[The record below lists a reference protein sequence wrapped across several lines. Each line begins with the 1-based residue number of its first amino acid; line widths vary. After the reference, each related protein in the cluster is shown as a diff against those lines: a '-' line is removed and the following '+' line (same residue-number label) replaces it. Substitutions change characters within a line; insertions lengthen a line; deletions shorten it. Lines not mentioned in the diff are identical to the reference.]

1 MRHNHKDGQYKKD
14 FLLKNVITAINQNKM
29 SKTYLTRILNIEMS

>member
-1 MRHNHKDGQYKKD
+1 MRHNHKDGQYKK
-14 FLLKNVITAINQNKM
+14 NVIIAINQNTM